1 MSIHDLQSSRRLFIT
16 QGLGLVGMSAAVP
29 TFLAR
34 SAAAAH
40 NDQAQQRIVVMVQLT
55 GGHDGLSAVVPY
67 GDDHYHKLR
76 KVSRIAPEQ
85 VLKVDDHIGLHPN
98 LKGFR
103 SLLDEGKLAVV
114 QGVGYPN
121 PNQSHFTSMDIWH
134 LADNDA
140 RTNNSS
146 IDTSR
151 GWLGKYTDQCFKQ
164 NLDPKLAMAIGSGKA
179 PLAIRGREH
188 PGLSFQVP
196 ESFRYIGDRGDK
208 RRAQAYQE
216 LNMDP
221 AAKASAM
228 HNLEFVTATA
238 AHANAS
244 SDEIRNL
251 ATKHKTK
258 SAYPRSGLASSLQ
271 TVASLIAGGL
281 STRIYYV
288 FHGGYDT
295 HSGQRSRHDRLM
307 TELGDAL
314 AAFQKDLDQ
323 QGSAQRVLTVCFS
336 EFGRRPE
343 ENFSEGT
350 DHGMAGPMFLIGAG
364 VKPGLHGKHPSLA
377 KEDLALG
384 RDLKFDIDFRSVYAT
399 VLDRWLGAPCESIL
413 GGKFPLI
420 DCVRTT

>member
-1 MSIHDLQSSRRLFIT
+1 MPLDMNSSRRLFIT
-16 QGLGLVGMSAAVP
+16 QGLGLIGMSAAVP

-34 SAAAAH
+34 SASAADAP
-40 NDQAQQRIVVMVQLT
+40 DAEQRILVMVQLS

-67 GDDHYHKLR
+67 GDDNYNKLR
-76 KVSRIAPEQ
+76 KASHITGEQ
-85 VLKVDDHIGLHPN
+85 VLKIDEHIGLHPN
-98 LKGFR
+98 LKGFK
-103 SLLDEGKLAVV
+103 SLLDEGKFAVV

-134 LADNDA
+134 LADNNA
-140 RTNNSS
+140 RTNDSTF
-146 IDTSR
+146 DTSR
-151 GWLGKYTDQCFKQ
+151 GWLGKYTDHCFTK

-179 PLAIRGREH
+179 PLAIRGHEH

-196 ESFRYIGDRGDK
+196 ESFRYTGDRGDK
-208 RRAQAYQE
+208 RRAEAYQQ
-216 LNMDP
+216 LNMDQE
-221 AAKASAM
+221 AKASAM

-238 AHANAS
+238 ANANAS
-244 SDEIRNL
+244 SDEIRAV
-251 ATKHKTK
+251 ATKYKTK
-258 SAYPRSGLASSLQ
+258 SPYPRSGLASSLQ

-307 TELGDAL
+307 TELGDAV
-314 AAFQKDLDQ
+314 AAFQKDLDS
-323 QGSAQRVLTVCFS
+323 QGNGKRVLTMCFS

-350 DHGMAGPMFLIGAG
+350 DHGMAGPMFLIGGG

-377 KEDLALG
+377 KEDLVLG
-384 RDLKFDIDFRSVYAT
+384 RDLKFEIDFRSVYAT
-399 VLDRWLGAPCESIL
+399 ALASWLSAPAEPIL
-413 GGKFPLI
+413 GGKFPLLDI
-420 DCVRTT
+420 V